1 MGKMM
6 IYVAGIM
13 IWALYDIQQG
23 TRMGVFFFFF
33 WLATSLLHGDGV
45 GDFRIYGSIWHGI
58 A

>member
-23 TRMGVFFFFF
+23 TRMGVFFSSSCSSFD
-33 WLATSLLHGDGV
+33 SLLP
-45 GDFRIYGSIWHGI
+45 RCMEMELEI
-58 A
+58 